1 MGVGYVFGMKRKALG
16 IDIGSSNTT
25 VVVDKRREILFE
37 PTFVAYA
44 SNRQSPT
51 KAIEFGAG
59 AKAMNG
65 KAPPSIRVVRP
76 LRQGAIANFESA
88 AHLVGH
94 LMDRIKHSFFVPHTR
109 FEVFAS
115 VPEAATNVEK
125 RAIKQSLITAG
136 AGKVT
141 LLRKPIVAA
150 IGAGLDVQRPV
161 GSLVVDIGGGTC
173 EISIISLSDLI
184 VSRSLRIGGENMDE
198 EIVAY
203 LKKTHSILVGEG
215 TAEEIKDSIRGSL
228 ADSSA
233 SGPIR
238 VKGRHAI
245 TGLPTEA
252 VVDESEIVAA
262 VTPVIDLI
270 ADAIRDTIEQAP
282 PDIMADVLEA
292 GIMLTGGVARLH
304 GIGPALSE
312 RLGLGVHVAE
322 EPDHV
327 VARGLTAVLKS
338 HSAYKHIYV
347 DAD

>member
-1 MGVGYVFGMKRKALG
+1 MFGVTRKALG

-25 VVVDKRREILFE
+25 IVVDKRREILFE

-44 SNRQSPT
+44 TNRQSPN
-51 KAIEFGAG
+51 KAIQFGTE

-76 LRQGAIANFESA
+76 LRQGAIANFDSA
-88 AHLVGH
+88 AHLVSH
-94 LMDRIKHSFFVPHTR
+94 LMQRIKQSFFVPHTR

-115 VPEAATNVEK
+115 VPESATNVEK
-125 RAIKQSLITAG
+125 RAIKQSLLAAG

-150 IGAGLDVQRPV
+150 IGAGLNVQKPV

-184 VSRSLRIGGENMDE
+184 VSRSLRVGGENMDD
-198 EIVAY
+198 EIAAY
-203 LKKTHSILVGEG
+203 LKKSHGILVGEG
-215 TAEEIKDSIRGSL
+215 TAEEIKDGIRGAVGGLSD
-228 ADSSA
+228 AE
-233 SGPIR
+233 PIR
-238 VKGRHAI
+238 VKGRHAL
-245 TGLPTEA
+245 TGLPTET
-252 VVDESEIVAA
+252 VVMESEVVAA
-262 VTPVIDLI
+262 VRPVIELI
-270 ADAIRDTIEQAP
+270 SDAIRDTIEQAP
-282 PDIMADVLEA
+282 PDIMSDVLEA

-312 RLGLGVHVAE
+312 RLGLAVHIAE
-322 EPDHV
+322 DPDHV
-327 VARGLTAVLKS
+327 VARGLTAVLKN
-338 HSAYKHIYV
+338 HADFKHIYV